1 MKIRLGLGNLVT
13 YTFNPTAKTLSV
25 IGAYN
30 FDIEPENL
38 EVYDAAL
45 SAYIYGNNS
54 TTTATVALTYT
65 PASRPVQTVTFDKV
79 PAGAASGDTLYVY
92 CEVPD
97 DVAIFNALTHL
108 LP

>member
-1 MKIRLGLGNLVT
+1 MKIKLGLGNLVT

-38 EVYDAAL
+38 EVYDIAL

-54 TTTATVALTYT
+54 TTTATVARTYT
-65 PASRPVQTVTFDKV
+65 AAARPLQVVTFDKV
-79 PAGAASGDTLYVY
+79 PAGAASGDTLSVY

-97 DVAIFNALTHL
+97 NVAIYNALTDL